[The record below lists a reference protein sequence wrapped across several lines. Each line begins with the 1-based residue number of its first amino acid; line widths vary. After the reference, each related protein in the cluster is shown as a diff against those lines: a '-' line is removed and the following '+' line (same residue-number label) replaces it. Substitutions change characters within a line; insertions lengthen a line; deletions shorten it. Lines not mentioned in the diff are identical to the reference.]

1 MEAEGMDDDLLLII
15 AGQLEEYCDC
25 EFCPECKLIN
35 MCTALDRAAGDVCA
49 LPDRFRRLVED

>member
-1 MEAEGMDDDLLLII
+1 MDDDLLLII

-49 LPDRFRRLVED
+49 LPDRFRRLAEN